1 LFIPIS
7 ELLPSEQIG
16 VGAVVV
22 KGLDVIVW
30 GVGVVGGIVEV
41 AGNEEDEAV
50 LLVILLLEG
59 AVGVVGVVSVVSV
72 EEDEAVL
79 PVLLLEGVAIG
90 EDMDG

>member
-1 LFIPIS
+1 LFTPIS

-22 KGLDVIVW
+22 KGLQVIVW
-30 GVGVVGGIVEV
+30 GVGVVRGIVGVVGV

-59 AVGVVGVVSVVSV
+59 AVGVVSV
-72 EEDEAVL
+72 EDV
-79 PVLLLEGVAIG
+79 G
-90 EDMDG
+90 ELSMNHDSQ